1 MSDIERIGVTRRWS
15 DAVIHRGTAYFVEV
29 ADDPNQDVRGQ
40 IAQILAQIDARL
52 ALFGSDRT
60 QLLQVLIYL
69 AQQLHS
75 ACRDSECILLHA
87 RLVGRGRWR
96 RAGASQTADECFA
109 TGVPPC
115 SGVSPGRRV

>member
-29 ADDPNQDVRGQ
+29 ADDPNQDTRGQ
-40 IAQILAQIDARL
+40 IVQILAQIDARW

-69 AQQLHS
+69 ADLADGATLNELWDSWVPMGHAPAR
-75 ACRDSECILLHA
+75 ACVQVAIAPGYRVEMVI
-87 RLVGRGRWR
+87 
-96 RAGASQTADECFA
+96 TAA
-109 TGVPPC
+109 TR
-115 SGVSPGRRV
+115 S

>member
-52 ALFGSDRT
+52 ALFGSERT

-69 AQQLHS
+69 VDLADGTTLNELWDNWVPMGHAPAR
-75 ACRDSECILLHA
+75 AC
-87 RLVGRGRWR
+87 VQ
-96 RAGASQTADECFA
+96 AGL
-109 TGVPPC
+109 
-115 SGVSPGRRV
+115 SPGYRVEMVITAAAKS